1 MTPVKLVFSEV
12 HGCTSLNEQRSRY
25 THPALLQRDGI
36 DARSVQKIPAGTV
49 KNVRPVHFLPTCLLR
64 KHAAAWNHRPSM
76 AVLIRRRLICSQQQ
90 SRYAVYLQK
99 TSRHEKVETSDT
111 QGKSA
116 FDYRFRT
123 VR

>member
-36 DARSVQKIPAGTV
+36 DARSVQKTPAGTV
-49 KNVRPVHFLPTCLLR
+49 KNVRPVHLLTASLFSQTRFCL
-64 KHAAAWNHRPSM
+64 KPRPSM
-76 AVLIRRRLICSQQQ
+76 AVLIRRRLICSQQR

-99 TSRHEKVETSDT
+99 TSQHEKVDFSDT

>member
-76 AVLIRRRLICSQQQ
+76 AVLIRRRLICSQQR
-90 SRYAVYLQK
+90 SRYTHPALLQ
-99 TSRHEKVETSDT
+99 RDGVDT
-111 QGKSA
+111 RS
-116 FDYRFRT
+116 
-123 VR
+123 